1 MGIQNS
7 LDFSYAN
14 VKSRNLQMTTT
25 KSADSCLMQFG
36 IIKHLLTGYLSNRKG
51 IIALSFVL
59 GNTKLGIALIL
70 IKCLPHMTHKW
81 VLLDINVLPKKRC
94 K

>member
-51 IIALSFVL
+51 IIALGFVL
-59 GNTKLGIALIL
+59 GNIKLGIALIL
-70 IKCLPHMTHKW
+70 INKCIMSASHDTQMG
-81 VLLDINVLPKKRC
+81 VARY
-94 K
+94 

>member
-14 VKSRNLQMTTT
+14 VKSRNLQTTT

-51 IIALSFVL
+51 IIALGFIL
-59 GNTKLGIALIL
+59 GNT
-70 IKCLPHMTHKW
+70 
-81 VLLDINVLPKKRC
+81 
-94 K
+94 

>member
-1 MGIQNS
+1 VRQRHYTLVDQYEGNTKLSVPMGIQNS

-14 VKSRNLQMTTT
+14 VKSRNLQTTT

-51 IIALSFVL
+51 IIALGFV
-59 GNTKLGIALIL
+59 
-70 IKCLPHMTHKW
+70 MTLW
-81 VLLDINVLPKKRC
+81 VR
-94 K
+94 